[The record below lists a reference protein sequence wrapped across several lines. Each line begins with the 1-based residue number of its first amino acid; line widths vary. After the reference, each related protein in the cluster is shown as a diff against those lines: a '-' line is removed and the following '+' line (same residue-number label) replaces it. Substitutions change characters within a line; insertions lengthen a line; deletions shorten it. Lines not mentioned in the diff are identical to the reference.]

1 MPVMGSSGAALC
13 LRVFIRLWIR
23 SILRGQLSKERR
35 FLTLAVSVRAKRSSG
50 RISKNEG
57 LSMKATELVERLC
70 FQGVKQLSRSFRRKA
85 VSSLRCIARELG
97 RFCSVSAQATWHNG
111 LAAVFERG

>member
-1 MPVMGSSGAALC
+1 MISEGRTGLGACDGLFWGST
-13 LRVFIRLWIR
+13 
-23 SILRGQLSKERR
+23 LSQGIYQTVDQEYPKRAIIQR
-35 FLTLAVSVRAKRSSG
+35 TLPVSVRAKRSSG

-85 VSSLRCIARELG
+85 VSSLRCIARE
-97 RFCSVSAQATWHNG
+97 
-111 LAAVFERG
+111 